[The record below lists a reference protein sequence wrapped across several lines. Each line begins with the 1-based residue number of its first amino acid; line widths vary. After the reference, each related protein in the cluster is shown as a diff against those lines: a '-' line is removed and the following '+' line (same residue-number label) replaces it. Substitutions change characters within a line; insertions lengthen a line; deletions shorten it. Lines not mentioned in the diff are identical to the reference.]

1 MKNSVIGA
9 CLVLV
14 FLIAAVLISRGGE
27 LISCTVAQSDLG
39 RKTEFSW
46 VSGKC
51 MVFRANGEKVYLNQ
65 IRDSSSDSG
74 GE

>member
-1 MKNSVIGA
+1 MKTLITSLIAVA
-9 CLVLV
+9 T
-14 FLIAAVLISRGGE
+14 FLIAMLFIRGGDW
-27 LISCTVAQSDLG
+27 IGCTVASSDLG

-65 IRDSSSDSG
+65 IRDSSDSG

>member
-1 MKNSVIGA
+1 MKTIITS
-9 CLVLV
+9 LV
-14 FLIAAVLISRGGE
+14 VLAILAISLLFIRGSDW
-27 LISCTVAQSDLG
+27 LSCTVAASDLG

-65 IRDSSSDSG
+65 IRDSSDSS

>member
-1 MKNSVIGA
+1 MKTLITSLIAVA
-9 CLVLV
+9 T
-14 FLIAAVLISRGGE
+14 FLIAMLIIRGGDWV
-27 LISCTVAQSDLG
+27 SCTVASSDLG

-65 IRDSSSDSG
+65 IRDSSDSG